1 MLITNKS
8 IVKQTG
14 QVQTLL
20 FPSVILNN
28 RLK

>member
-1 MLITNKS
+1 MFITYKS

-14 QVQTLL
+14 RVQTLL
-20 FPSVILNN
+20 FPSVMLNN